1 MAGKIFIVGTPIGNL
16 GDITYR
22 ALETLKSVD
31 LILCEDTRR
40 TIKLLNYFEIKK
52 PLQSYH
58 RHTKIEKTAKII
70 ELLELGKNLALV
82 SDSGTPGLA
91 DPGNK
96 LIEDLLKVLPDAE
109 IIPIPGASAI
119 TALASAAGINMDEFL
134 FLGFPPQ
141 KKGRQTF
148 FKDLREIE
156 YPVML
161 YESPHRIIKTLE
173 SLAKELPDA
182 HLVAGKELT
191 KVYEKIYRGA
201 PSEVLAEVSKD
212 GARGEYTLIISKTK
226 L

>member
-1 MAGKIFIVGTPIGNL
+1 MAGKLFIVGTPIGNL
-16 GDITYR
+16 GDATNR
-22 ALETLKSVD
+22 ALETLKGVD

-40 TIKLLNYFEIKK
+40 TIKLLNHFGIKK

-70 ELLELGKNLALV
+70 ELLESGKNLALV

-96 LIEDLLKVLPDAE
+96 LIEDLLKVLPDIE

-119 TALASAAGINMDEFL
+119 TALASVAGINMDSFI

-148 FKDLREIE
+148 FKDLKETKH
-156 YPVML
+156 PVML

-173 SLAKELPDA
+173 SLAKELPEA
-182 HLVAGKELT
+182 HLVLGKELT
-191 KVYEKIYRGA
+191 KVFERIYRGNPA
-201 PSEVLAEVSKD
+201 EVLARVTKD
-212 GARGEYTLIISKTK
+212 EPRGEYTLIVSK
-226 L
+226 